1 MKKRV
6 KALCGLAA
14 VCLLLAAAVAFFPQR
29 PAPAKE
35 PSGDGRSLHEKN
47 IVVTSEYPAFSSLA
61 EMDDASTLV
70 VYGKW
75 GDFLG
80 TYNVTRDEQDPS
92 LESQDTYS
100 EGRKYAFDVQQ
111 VLSGDLDAESITVGM
126 KASDG
131 VNFDGVELQVPS
143 QYFYEP
149 ASGEERVL
157 FLQFDE
163 ATGLYY
169 AAGTPW
175 EIAVDQGGALRL
187 CRPGQKDKA
196 EVEAQTDSGTYRMTV
211 HYSDAVGTEDFVSSM
226 TWEELKS
233 ALAK

>member
-1 MKKRV
+1 MSDERFILKNARH
-6 KALCGLAA
+6 LAA
-14 VCLLLAAAVAFFPQR
+14 RYMEDILREGDVAVDATMGNGGDTAFLC
-29 PAPAKE
+29 K
-35 PSGDGRSLHEKN
+35 
-47 IVVTSEYPAFSSLA
+47 
-61 EMDDASTLV
+61 LV
-70 VYGKW
+70 GKT
-75 GDFLG
+75 GH
-80 TYNVTRDEQDPS
+80 V
-92 LESQDTYS
+92 
-100 EGRKYAFDVQQ
+100 YAFDVQQ

-211 HYSDAVGTEDFVSSM
+211 HYSDAAGTEDFVSSM
-226 TWEELKS
+226 TWEELRS